1 MRLQYLLELRKL
13 PLAKKLLLK
22 DGNLKADSASC
33 SLGLNAQKTSEE
45 KKVRKKKK
53 LEMLR

>member
-45 KKVRKKKK
+45 KKVRKKKSWK
-53 LEMLR
+53 C